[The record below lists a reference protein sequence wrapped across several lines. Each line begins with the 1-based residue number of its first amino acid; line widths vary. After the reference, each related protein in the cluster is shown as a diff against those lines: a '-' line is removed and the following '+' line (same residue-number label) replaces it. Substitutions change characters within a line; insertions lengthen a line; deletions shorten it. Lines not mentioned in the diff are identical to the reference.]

1 MYSYYPRHGW
11 NAYRPCRYCYRPYY
25 YPYNNY
31 FNSQFAY
38 ADQSIY
44 NSGIMNDVF
53 QQSIISQAAPD
64 EDTQPLEQ
72 EPTPTPTPT
81 PEPTPPPSDVPMP
94 EPWPTPCPPVQSME
108 PTEFYMHGA

>member
-11 NAYRPCRYCYRPYY
+11 NAYKPCRYCYRPYY

-38 ADQSIY
+38 SGQSIY
-44 NSGIMNDVF
+44 NSGIMNDIF
-53 QQSIISQAAPD
+53 QQSIISQTANTEDPSQDPNEPAP
-64 EDTQPLEQ
+64 E
-72 EPTPTPTPT
+72 PT
-81 PEPTPPPSDVPMP
+81 PEPIP
-94 EPWPTPCPPVQSME
+94 EPPRPEPDPIPYPPCETPVYPME